1 MTYFKEL
8 PNIQV
13 LNRTKNE
20 VSNDE
25 TLIVKNIFKRAKLRE
40 DVSTITA
47 AFEYYIITENER
59 PDEIAEKIYGDPELD
74 WVILTTNNIINVQD
88 EWPLTLDNFNNYML
102 EKYGSE
108 DAFSE
113 IRYYESISTRDTFG
127 REVFPAG
134 VVLDEA
140 FYKSPEYVSVEEI
153 PPGITFPPIY
163 IPGTQA
169 VLTPIV
175 GFGNSI
181 QSIQITNAGLGYTQ
195 IPTIDISNPPI
206 TSNASANCLIGN
218 FRVSSIVSIVGGQGY
233 NNSPQVTFS
242 SPVQS
247 VQSTAECDLGDGIN
261 IDKVTTIKNLVGGIG
276 YGLTAPTVTFSPSPR
291 TIVGSYNKE
300 SPIAVGN
307 NIEGF
312 YLNDAG
318 NYLYTASF
326 TGANQI
332 KQYTLSS
339 VWSIDTILLTYE
351 LDVSADFNYT
361 TGVEF
366 KPDGTIMYVTGGV
379 GLSYKIVSY
388 GLSTAW
394 NLSTATKLNQITIA
408 SPGGIRFKPD
418 GTRVFILDFSNPDVI
433 REYSVGTPWD
443 ITTRSGSTIS
453 SLNITT
459 TTGDNSILG
468 FTFNSNGTKLFA
480 TSQDSSSIYEFNL
493 QSWQLNTATYA
504 YDFYVGDRIG
514 EPCDIF
520 IQPNN
525 EKFIVGGD
533 PSNKLFEYTLIS
545 TAKGVAEVT
554 GGSVSNINITNSGV
568 GYTVPPTI
576 TIGNPYPAVTATG
589 TANLTSGIVTSITIT
604 NTGFGYTAAPTV
616 SIENAPISRKATIT
630 FQLINTG
637 IGNIQIIDGGTNYVT
652 TPTITVS
659 LPEEILNVEVGGL
672 YNQNQTTW
680 RWTGTEWQEKIT
692 EEFQYFDPT
701 TNSIIRIPGSS
712 LCRPISNYEYESRLN
727 EEKRK
732 LIILKPQYLPAVI
745 NDLRNIM
752 TYNQDDPNYINDK
765 LKRTYNEKIMRI

>member
-1 MTYFKEL
+1 
-8 PNIQV
+8 
-13 LNRTKNE
+13 
-20 VSNDE
+20 
-25 TLIVKNIFKRAKLRE
+25 
-40 DVSTITA
+40 
-47 AFEYYIITENER
+47 
-59 PDEIAEKIYGDPELD
+59 
-74 WVILTTNNIINVQD
+74 
-88 EWPLTLDNFNNYML
+88 
-102 EKYGSE
+102 
-108 DAFSE
+108 
-113 IRYYESISTRDTFG
+113 
-127 REVFPAG
+127 
-134 VVLDEA
+134 
-140 FYKSPEYVSVEEI
+140 
-153 PPGITFPPIY
+153 
-163 IPGTQA
+163 
-169 VLTPIV
+169 
-175 GFGNSI
+175 
-181 QSIQITNAGLGYTQ
+181 
-195 IPTIDISNPPI
+195 
-206 TSNASANCLIGN
+206 
-218 FRVSSIVSIVGGQGY
+218 
-233 NNSPQVTFS
+233 
-242 SPVQS
+242 
-247 VQSTAECDLGDGIN
+247 
-261 IDKVTTIKNLVGGIG
+261 
-276 YGLTAPTVTFSPSPR
+276 
-291 TIVGSYNKE
+291 
-300 SPIAVGN
+300 
-307 NIEGF
+307 
-312 YLNDAG
+312 
-318 NYLYTASF
+318 
-326 TGANQI
+326 
-332 KQYTLSS
+332 
-339 VWSIDTILLTYE
+339 
-351 LDVSADFNYT
+351 
-361 TGVEF
+361 
-366 KPDGTIMYVTGGV
+366 
-379 GLSYKIVSY
+379 
-388 GLSTAW
+388 
-394 NLSTATKLNQITIA
+394 
-408 SPGGIRFKPD
+408 
-418 GTRVFILDFSNPDVI
+418 
-433 REYSVGTPWD
+433 
-443 ITTRSGSTIS
+443 
-453 SLNITT
+453 
-459 TTGDNSILG
+459 
-468 FTFNSNGTKLFA
+468 
-480 TSQDSSSIYEFNL
+480 L